1 MNTDKRKMWWTVKVA
16 VHIFRDAQSTSSGLE
31 EEQHLEAVVDVL
43 DEKFDCLWIVK
54 YDLAPESFNASEF
67 AKANAKALR
76 TAVKLA
82 AHILDLKIE
91 SPFNISRVVG
101 IVAVIEDKIALD
113 LTEARCLAPNIDVSL
128 RIALLGF
135 IGNACICTKR
145 NGETYKEYASRRLA
159 ERIQEMPATVQKFFS
174 VSLGYQ

>member
-1 MNTDKRKMWWTVKVA
+1 MDMKVA
-16 VHIFRDAQSTSSGLE
+16 VHIFRDAQSTSSGLD

-43 DEKFDCLWIVK
+43 DEELDCCSWVVK

-82 AHILDLKIE
+82 ADILDLKID
-91 SPFNISRVVG
+91 SPFNISRIVG

-113 LTEARCLAPNIDVSL
+113 LTGAKCLFPNSNVSL
-128 RIALLGF
+128 RMTLLGF
-135 IGNACICTKR
+135 IGNVCICTKR
-145 NGETYKEYASRRLA
+145 DDETYREYASRRQA
-159 ERIQEMPATVQKFFS
+159 ECNKNIIIALQKAHIHRS
-174 VSLGYQ
+174 

>member
-1 MNTDKRKMWWTVKVA
+1 MWWTVKVA

-43 DEKFDCLWIVK
+43 DEELDCCSWIVK

-82 AHILDLKIE
+82 AGILDLKIE

-113 LTEARCLAPNIDVSL
+113 LTGARCLAPNIDVSL
-128 RIALLGF
+128 RMALLGF

-145 NGETYKEYASRRLA
+145 DDETYKEYASRRLA
-159 ERIQEMPATVQKFFS
+159 ERKQDWPAELQKFFAATFE
-174 VSLGYQ
+174 